1 MDSTPVAGVFPSASA
16 SGRSFTFPLN
26 AYVAASSMVRLDE
39 SDDSPFTALTSGAS
53 RSMFSVN
60 VFSSVFGFVASL
72 TSYTFTLYV

>member
-16 SGRSFTFPLN
+16 AGRSFTFPLN
-26 AYVAASSMVRLDE
+26 AYVAASSILRFVPA
-39 SDDSPFTALTSGAS
+39 DSPFTALTSGAS
-53 RSMFSVN
+53 KSTFSVN